1 MKEQLE
7 QRLQELRSEYEA
19 GQQMLADLEARQATL
34 RETLMRIAGAIQV
47 LEEELGKTED
57 QPAPLEPAAT
67 EQD

>member
-7 QRLQELRSEYEA
+7 QRLHALRSEYES

-34 RETLMRIAGAIQV
+34 RETLLRIAGAIQV
-47 LEEELGKTED
+47 RDEELGKPED

-67 EQD
+67 